1 MRIAVLVKQIPV
13 AEHLR
18 FTDGRIVRD
27 GVELEANAYCRRA
40 NAKAI
45 ELAGADGDVVV
56 FTLGPPSAED
66 VLREMI
72 ACGAGR
78 GVHVC
83 DPAFAGS
90 DTLATARALTA
101 AIVAEGPF
109 DLVLCGLNS
118 LDADTG
124 QVGPEIAALLG
135 WPFVAGAREL
145 HVEPASFEATIE
157 TDDGFAHVRGPMP
170 AVIST
175 AERLTEPSKAPPDQ
189 RQLVSAERITCIGP
203 TDLGLSLDE
212 VGAAGS
218 PTWVGPTRITESTR
232 QRLRATSVHEA
243 VELLAARGSFEPHS
257 AVLDRAQVP
266 ETSHGGPAVW
276 CFLEPNGPDHAE
288 LLGESA
294 SLAAAIDGHVVAVTA
309 AADAGWPASGELGS
323 LGADRLL
330 VIPHAPEPEQWAA
343 ALTDAVGSEQPWAL
357 LIGGTH
363 SGRIL
368 ASTVAARHGLGLT
381 GDAIELEVSAERRL
395 IAWKP
400 AFGGRLVAHIES
412 RSDVQMVTVR
422 PGVLSAR
429 SPRADRTVAV
439 TVLPAPSPAR
449 VVTVSAEHVDDGA
462 LDIQRASVV
471 IGIGTG
477 VDPSAYADLDALREL
492 LGGAPLAATRRVT
505 DKGWL
510 PRSRQLGVTG
520 KSISP
525 HLYIAIGI
533 SGKLN
538 HTIGIRNARTVLAV
552 NSDPQAAVWD
562 HADVGIVGDWREVIP
577 ALTAA
582 IADRVAA
589 RAGLTSAVMRQV
601 ARLGYEQDHDDGAE
615 HDHRGNGIH
624 RGGASVVVVQP
635 GGRRGSND
643 QAEIA
648 GKPEAS
654 EVSPEGAPR

>member
-18 FTDGRIVRD
+18 FEDGRIVRD
-27 GVELEANAYCRRA
+27 GVDLETNAYCRRA

-45 ELAGADGDVVV
+45 ELAGADGEVVV
-56 FTLGPPSAED
+56 FTLGPPAAED

-72 ACGAGR
+72 SCGAGR

-101 AIVAEGPF
+101 AIEAEGPF

-145 HVEPASFEATIE
+145 DLTTTSFEAKIE
-157 TDDGFAHVRGPMP
+157 TDDGFADVRGPIP

-175 AERLTEPSKAPPDQ
+175 AERLTEPSKAPPDDC
-189 RQLVSAERITCIGP
+189 RAVSAELIRRICH
-203 TDLGLSLDE
+203 TDLGLGVEE

-218 PTWVGPTRITESTR
+218 PTWVGPSRTTESTR
-232 QRLRATSVHEA
+232 RRLRVTSVDDA
-243 VELLAARGSFEPHS
+243 VGLLAAIGAFDSDSTAHERSP
-257 AVLDRAQVP
+257 VP
-266 ETSHGGPAVW
+266 ETSVGGPAVW
-276 CFLEPNGPDHAE
+276 CFLEPDGPDHVE

-294 SLAAAIDGHVVAVTA
+294 ALAAAIQGHVVAVMATP
-309 AADAGWPASGELGS
+309 GTESPATPELGS

-330 VIPHAPEPEQWAA
+330 VIPEASEPEQWAA
-343 ALTDAVGSEQPWAL
+343 ALTEAVGAELPWGL
-357 LIGGTH
+357 LVGGTH
-363 SGRIL
+363 AGRVV
-368 ASTVAARHGLGLT
+368 ASTVAARLGLGLT
-381 GDAIELEVSAERRL
+381 GDAIELEVSSARRL

-412 RSDVQMVTVR
+412 RSAVQMVTIR
-422 PGVLSAR
+422 PGVLATR
-429 SPRADRTVAV
+429 SPRTDRAV
-439 TVLPAPSPAR
+439 PATWLPAPAPAR
-449 VVTVSAEHVDDGA
+449 VVTTATEHVDDGA
-462 LDIQRASVV
+462 LDIQRASAV

-477 VDPSAYADLDALREL
+477 VDPSAYGDLDALREL

-525 HLYIAIGI
+525 RLYVAIGI

-538 HTIGIRNARTVLAV
+538 HTIGIRNARTVLAI
-552 NSDPQAAVWD
+552 NSDPDAPVWD

-582 IADRVAA
+582 IAER
-589 RAGLTSAVMRQV
+589 TSAHV
-601 ARLGYEQDHDDGAE
+601 G
-615 HDHRGNGIH
+615 
-624 RGGASVVVVQP
+624 
-635 GGRRGSND
+635 
-643 QAEIA
+643 
-648 GKPEAS
+648 
-654 EVSPEGAPR
+654 